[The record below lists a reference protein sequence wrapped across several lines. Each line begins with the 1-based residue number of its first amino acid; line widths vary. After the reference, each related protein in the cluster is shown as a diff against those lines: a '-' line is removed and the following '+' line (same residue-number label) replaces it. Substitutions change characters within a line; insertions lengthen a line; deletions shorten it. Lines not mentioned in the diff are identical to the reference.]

1 MHVGTSF
8 RLYQFASNPFCAKVR
23 KILDFKGLDYEA
35 IEVDYLERKE
45 LLAASGQMMVPALTL
60 SEGET
65 LVGSDRIA
73 TLLEELYPEPT
84 ILPPDSRGL
93 HIALA
98 RYFDTEVE
106 DAFFRVALP
115 DEIKQYSR
123 AGRDRAAFYRI
134 ICEGKYGVGFCDRT
148 LQEQPANWERARSIL
163 APLEEALEARAFLLG
178 RIGLADFSLYGQL
191 YRLAFTGEL
200 KIPVEFPNLRAFF
213 GRVDRIS
220 ATPEAVSA

>member
-1 MHVGTSF
+1 VGTSF
-8 RLYQFASNPFCAKVR
+8 RLYQFVSNPFCAKVR

-35 IEVDYLERKE
+35 IEVDYLERNE
-45 LLAASGQMMVPALTL
+45 LLVASGQIMVPALTL
-60 SEGET
+60 SGGET
-65 LVGSDRIA
+65 IVDSDPIA
-73 TLLEELYPEPT
+73 TRIEELYPEPT
-84 ILPPDSRGL
+84 IFPPDSRGL

-106 DAFFRVALP
+106 AALFRVALP
-115 DEIKQYSR
+115 DEIEQYSR

-134 ICEGKYGVGFCDRT
+134 ICERKYGVGFCDRAV
-148 LQEQPANWERARSIL
+148 QERPANWERVRGIL
-163 APLEEALEARAFLLG
+163 APLDEALNARAFLLG
-178 RIGLADFSLYGQL
+178 RIGFADFSLYGQL

-220 ATPEAVSA
+220 ATPEAISA